1 MAIYHAFLH
10 IEFENRVS
18 WEKQQREGSPHI
30 FQKSVAEIRRLTA
43 WEHENLVGKKA
54 KTEKAGAQLMDSQL
68 YWCKQTNVSLLLR
81 LRLCWCDTG
90 MDRKT
95 LQSPY
100 VLLQDCGSPTLF
112 SLLLS
117 FALNLWVGLN
127 DPCVLG
133 ICYPK
138 LGVCTQHHT
147 SGMAQVKCRSQIVTH
162 TWEQEKASLFSL
174 VLFFLSPSSRW
185 FLYFQDG
192 GWEKKKKK

>member
-1 MAIYHAFLH
+1 
-10 IEFENRVS
+10 
-18 WEKQQREGSPHI
+18 
-30 FQKSVAEIRRLTA
+30 
-43 WEHENLVGKKA
+43 
-54 KTEKAGAQLMDSQL
+54 MDSQL

-81 LRLCWCDTG
+81 LRLCRSDTG

-174 VLFFLSPSSRW
+174 VLFFFFPHPPDDFCISRMEA
-185 FLYFQDG
+185 G
-192 GWEKKKKK
+192 RKKRKKKLWNLQFCTCSSNSDSCFIVSLCVGFCLFSSLHPPPRERIGSAVSCNLCA

>member
-1 MAIYHAFLH
+1 MHFFLLNFFQYVAIYHEFLTCH
-10 IEFENRVS
+10 IEFENKVKNNKERVPRTS
-18 WEKQQREGSPHI
+18 
-30 FQKSVAEIRRLTA
+30 FRRVLLKRC
-43 WEHENLVGKKA
+43 WN
-54 KTEKAGAQLMDSQL
+54 
-68 YWCKQTNVSLLLR
+68 QTNVSILLR
-81 LRLCWCDTG
+81 LHLCRGDTD
-90 MDRKT
+90 MDRKM

-100 VLLQDCGSPTLF
+100 VLLQDCGSSTPF

-117 FALNLWVGLN
+117 SALNLWVGLN

-162 TWEQEKASLFSL
+162 MWEQEKASLFSFGG
-174 VLFFLSPSSRW
+174 FFLSPSSRW

-192 GWEKKKKK
+192 GWEKNKKLWNL